1 MAEFHFSFSFS
12 DQKLDDRQCKMKTD
26 EMNFRTDPAKFHFLH
41 KFLESPEPI
50 PTCTAR
56 ICRFCTLPLHPAIW
70 QFAKSCVLQ
79 SDCEDKAVYYGIKI
93 FLSDL
98 IA

>member
-1 MAEFHFSFSFS
+1 
-12 DQKLDDRQCKMKTD
+12 MKTD
-26 EMNFRTDPAKFHFLH
+26 EMNFRMDPAKFHFLH

-50 PTCTAR
+50 PMCTAR
-56 ICRFCTLPLHPAIW
+56 ICRFCSLPLHPAIW

-79 SDCEDKAVYYGIKI
+79 NDCEERSVYYGTKI
-93 FLSDL
+93 ILSDL